1 MPYCWA
7 ALYHGPAPNGRTP
20 QSFVKPISDCP
31 YWPRVRECEC
41 ESPCLLGLHEAQI
54 TSLRPVSEEM
64 SRGKTMLG
72 AIAGDMAGTIYEN
85 LRTKREDAKLFGR
98 LSMFTDD
105 TVLTVAVA
113 AALLTDRDYARAIK
127 SYARRH
133 PLRGYGPRF
142 LAWMVRPGCRPYH
155 SLGNGSAMRVS
166 PVGFAFPSA
175 AEVLQEA
182 RRSEECTHN
191 HPEGIKGAQATAL
204 AVFLA
209 RTGADQEVIRTRIQA
224 EFGYDLSRTVDQIRP
239 GYSFDITCQGPVPE
253 AIVAFLDSTSYE
265 DALRNAISLGGD
277 SDTQAC
283 IAAGIAEAYCKDI
296 PLDILR
302 QVKKR
307 LSADL
312 WDKTL
317 EFCQRYGMPDIRKK
331 VDEIAVA

>member
-1 MPYCWA
+1 
-7 ALYHGPAPNGRTP
+7 
-20 QSFVKPISDCP
+20 
-31 YWPRVRECEC
+31 
-41 ESPCLLGLHEAQI
+41 
-54 TSLRPVSEEM
+54 
-64 SRGKTMLG
+64 MLG
-72 AIAGDMAGTIYEN
+72 AIAGDMAGSIYEN
-85 LRTKREDAKLFGR
+85 LRTKRKDAKLFGC

-113 AALLTDRDYARAIK
+113 AAILTDRDYARAIK

-142 LAWMVRPGCRPYH
+142 LAWMVRPGYAPYN
-155 SLGNGSAMRVS
+155 SFGNGSAMRVS
-166 PVGFAFPSA
+166 PVGFAFDSE

-182 RRSEECTHN
+182 RRSAECTHT
-191 HPEGIKGAQATAL
+191 HPQGIKGAQATAL
-204 AVFLA
+204 AVYLA
-209 RTGADQEVIRTRIQA
+209 RTRAEKEAIRRKVQE
-224 EFGYDLSRTVDQIRP
+224 EFGYDLSMTVDQIRP
-239 GYSFDITCQGPVPE
+239 GYSFDITCQGSVPE

-283 IAAGIAEAYCKDI
+283 IAGGIAEAYYKDI
-296 PLDILR
+296 PPDILR

-317 EFCQRYGMPDIRKK
+317 EFYRRYGIREILQQ
-331 VDEIAVA
+331 VDEIGVP